1 VGCLREEQRVE
12 IDLGLQRCMPT
23 CSYLRTTRFHKVK
36 SSHVAERA
44 FSNRRILKLDRRPPP
59 SLGCG
64 NSPLEPVEV
73 VLLVAPL
80 LVLDWLFWRLAFL
93 LLLLLL
99 LLPLLLLLLAARWF
113 GASRLWC
120 CGGDCLGFAAADA
133 RILACFIL
141 PSLTMNF
148 STYITALH
156 QSKEGNVRLR

>member
-1 VGCLREEQRVE
+1 ML
-12 IDLGLQRCMPT
+12 T
-23 CSYLRTTRFHKVK
+23 FSYLRTTRFHKVT

-44 FSNRRILKLDRRPPP
+44 FSNRRILKLDRRP
-59 SLGCG
+59 LGCG
-64 NSPLEPVEV
+64 NSPLESVE

-80 LVLDWLFWRLAFL
+80 LVLDWLFWRPAFL

-120 CGGDCLGFAAADA
+120 CGGDWLGFAAADA

-141 PSLTMNF
+141 PSLTINF

-156 QSKEGNVRLR
+156 QSKEGNVRLK